1 EIGQTSVR
9 KDALTGDTIVNRPAR
24 ILQPG
29 MVLTIEPGIYV
40 RPAAGVP
47 EAFHNIGIRIED
59 DAIVTASGCELISR
73 GVPVAADEIEAL
85 MRG

>member
-1 EIGQTSVR
+1 
-9 KDALTGDTIVNRPAR
+9 
-24 ILQPG
+24 
-29 MVLTIEPGIYV
+29 M
-40 RPAAGVP
+40 P

-59 DAIVTASGCELISR
+59 DAIVTDTGCELITR